1 MKHYTFHLAV
11 LFCLLAF
18 VSPGCEEEELDI
30 DSLILGKWEIS
41 SVTITYFIGNI
52 QINQQIETF
61 APDELAVALTKGG
74 TGYLYEEGIQTGTFD
89 WSLDGKWL
97 TFPPPDMD
105 PVEGKVKFIN
115 KNRLKVT
122 WEEEEMEGDITT
134 IIKYQIDATRV
145 D

>member
-1 MKHYTFHLAV
+1 M
-11 LFCLLAF
+11 AF
-18 VSPGCEEEELDI
+18 AFSGCEEDEPDI
-30 DSLILGKWEIS
+30 DSWIIGKWEIS

-61 APDELAVALTKGG
+61 APGEMAVELIEGG

-105 PVEGKVKFIN
+105 PVDGKVKFIN

-122 WEEEEMEGDITT
+122 WEEEEMEGDILT
-134 IIKYQIDATRV
+134 IIKYRIDAIRTS
-145 D
+145 